1 MDGCKFNMNA
11 DRRPTDVSSIT
22 AEKINKIA
30 KQSAANLITYHKFH
44 FTRVYP
50 SAAKFDSSNYN
61 PIEAW
66 VFGAQLVALNFQT
79 PDMGMLLNWGW
90 YQLNGG
96 AYCGYVLKPSFMTE
110 LS

>member
-1 MDGCKFNMNA
+1 MDSSKLNMNA
-11 DRRPTDVSSIT
+11 DSRQTKETSI
-22 AEKINKIA
+22 ASEKINKIA
-30 KQSAANLITYHKFH
+30 KKSGGNLITYHKFH

-50 SAAKFDSSNYN
+50 NAEEFNSSNYN

-96 AYCGYVLKPSFMTE
+96 PYCGYVLKPSFMTE